1 MKDGNKVIWIVETYE
16 DVQATYETNHM
27 PKDLTI
33 EDNKS
38 EVKVQIQNQRI
49 KFYITKEIEM
59 VNNIDSIYEKIL
71 GQCTEPLQNMIKRLD

>member
-1 MKDGNKVIWIVETYE
+1 MKYGNKVIWIVETYE
-16 DVQATYETNHM
+16 DVRATYETNHM

-33 EDNKS
+33 EDNNS

-59 VNNIDSIYEKIL
+59 VNNSDSIYEKIL